1 MYFIFNFKNV
11 DYPKLKSAD
20 MKVNSFPVILIL
32 ITIISFKAVLSQE
45 VIIDGISGEIIK
57 KPESQYYP
65 GQRVNIKIV
74 KANLLK
80 FNYEVKV
87 DKEVFLVAN
96 YNIIGNESAPKPLV
110 YESTPFPVID
120 FSSFTTKIELVQESS
135 PSNEGNIKEI
145 IDELQKTYDKYILN
159 LTELSSQL
167 TKYNEIETNKDYF
180 YTIVNKK
187 KNEYNWNTYLVY
199 EIKNIKEEL
208 KTLTGEF
215 SGCYDVMIKNDI
227 KWANLGLTDEEKK
240 KYQPESFKSDIK
252 NKYKLCKS
260 IINELDRWLLI
271 IETNEKPEVNQ
282 KILIQ
287 QSSKMYFVSVTWKT
301 AAIKKSNSQIEQDVT
316 TTTSNPAQEIFK
328 QITIALEGHTKSYFN
343 FTMGLSGIFTPE
355 NYTYSF
361 NKKFVPNSPDTLVY
375 WDSVYSLNRNLNP
388 FTPKAFLGLGFYPWP
403 VDELNY
409 TVKFMIQMGV
419 NIAVPP
425 KHYMLG
431 AGIDTK
437 LGMNITAG
445 VATYETQELLN
456 GWEIGQEIKKVLVD
470 KVGGSPPVQTKL
482 KFGYFINLG
491 FRPAIFG
498 IFKDLFK

>member
-1 MYFIFNFKNV
+1 MYFIFTFKNV
-11 DYPKLKSAD
+11 VYYKLKPTN
-20 MKVNSFPVILIL
+20 MKLNVIPALLIL
-32 ITIISFKAVLSQE
+32 FIITSSEVVFSQD
-45 VIIDGISGEIIK
+45 VIIDGISGKIL
-57 KPESQYYP
+57 KPPDKQYYP
-65 GQRVNIKIV
+65 GQKVNIKIV

-80 FNYEVKV
+80 YNYEVKV

-110 YESTPFPVID
+110 YESTPLPGENIL
-120 FSSFTTKIELVQESS
+120 SLKTSLESVKENS
-135 PSNEGNIKEI
+135 PSNESDINEI
-145 IDELQKTYDKYILN
+145 LNKLNTTYEKYISN
-159 LTELSSQL
+159 LTELSTQL
-167 TKYNEIETNKDYF
+167 NKFNEIDEYKDYF
-180 YTIVNKK
+180 YTIVNEK
-187 KNEYNWNTYLVY
+187 KNEYKWSTDLESKV
-199 EIKNIKEEL
+199 KDIKEEL
-208 KTLTGEF
+208 LTLAGEF
-215 SGCYDVMIKNDI
+215 SGYYDVMIKNDI

-260 IINELDRWLLI
+260 IINEIDRWLLI

-287 QSSKMYFVSVTWKT
+287 QNSKMYFVSVTWKI
-301 AAIKKSNSQIEQDVT
+301 ASVKKSNSQIEQDIT
-316 TTTSNPAQEIFK
+316 TISSTFAPETFK
-328 QITIALEGHTKSYFN
+328 QLTIALEGHTKSYFN
-343 FTMGLSGIFTPE
+343 FAMGLAGIFTPE
-355 NYTYSF
+355 NYAYSF
-361 NKKFVPNSPDTLVY
+361 NKKYVPNSPDTLVY

-419 NIAVPP
+419 NIAIPP

-456 GWEIGQEIKKVLVD
+456 GWEIGQEVKKVLID
-470 KVGGSPPVQTKL
+470 KAGGSPPVQSKL
-482 KFGYFINLG
+482 KFGYFVNLG

>member
-1 MYFIFNFKNV
+1 
-11 DYPKLKSAD
+11 

-45 VIIDGISGEIIK
+45 VIIDGISGKILK
-57 KPESQYYP
+57 QPDKQYYP

-80 FNYEVKV
+80 YNYEVKV
-87 DKEVFLVAN
+87 DKEVFLVTN
-96 YNIIGNESAPKPLV
+96 YNIIGNESVPKPLV
-110 YESTPFPVID
+110 YEGTPPPTISD
-120 FSSFTTKIELVQESS
+120 FSLDMNQFNLSIDKISKSEQDIKDVFEILNNTYQNYTSKLKDLSTQLDKFNDIDVKKDFFYIPINISDYNYS
-135 PSNEGNIKEI
+135 WNLSLKDKLKDIKEKLI
-145 IDELQKTYDKYILN
+145 IY
-159 LTELSSQL
+159 SC
-167 TKYNEIETNKDYF
+167 
-180 YTIVNKK
+180 
-187 KNEYNWNTYLVY
+187 
-199 EIKNIKEEL
+199 
-208 KTLTGEF
+208 EF
-215 SGCYDVMIKNDI
+215 SKYYDVMINNDI

-252 NKYKLCKS
+252 NKYKLCKN
-260 IINELDRWLLI
+260 IISDIDRWLLI

-287 QSSKMYFVSVTWKT
+287 QSSKLYFVSVTWKT

-470 KVGGSPPVQTKL
+470 KAGGSPPVQTKL